1 VNSLAKLLEAAL
13 FASPRPIPAEELA
26 ALDPEVSVKE
36 VRAALEEL
44 RLFFDDGGHGV
55 ELVEQ
60 GGGWQILT
68 RPEYTEAI
76 ERARMAVRPQRLSGA
91 ALETLAIVAYRQ
103 PIGRAEIADI
113 RGVDAGAILKSLLER
128 ALIEVVAISASC
140 RAWMNSPSRCV
151 GNRNRCERLVKAAG
165 MRIHRALARAGV
177 ASRRKAE
184 ELVAAGRVKVNGVVA
199 RTGQTVNPTADS
211 ITVDGTKVSAPA
223 AAVWA
228 MLNKPTGVLTT
239 RSDPG
244 GRRTVFELV
253 PAAPGLTYVGRL
265 DYMTEGLLLM
275 TTDGDAAHALTHP
288 KTGVER
294 TYVATVR
301 GNAPNAVVSARKG
314 VELEDGFV
322 KPDRVEARPVG
333 DRLWEFAI
341 SISEGKNREVRRLCE
356 ALGLEVLRLVRTR
369 FGPLEL
375 GSLPPGSARPLTSR
389 ERKLVEAVAR
399 GTV

>member
-1 VNSLAKLLEAAL
+1 MS
-13 FASPRPIPAEELA
+13 
-26 ALDPEVSVKE
+26 
-36 VRAALEEL
+36 
-44 RLFFDDGGHGV
+44 
-55 ELVEQ
+55 
-60 GGGWQILT
+60 
-68 RPEYTEAI
+68 
-76 ERARMAVRPQRLSGA
+76 
-91 ALETLAIVAYRQ
+91 
-103 PIGRAEIADI
+103 
-113 RGVDAGAILKSLLER
+113 
-128 ALIEVVAISASC
+128 
-140 RAWMNSPSRCV
+140 
-151 GNRNRCERLVKAAG
+151 AAG

-223 AAVWA
+223 AAVWT

-239 RSDPG
+239 KSDPG

-265 DYMTEGLLLM
+265 DYMTEGLLLL

-301 GNAPNAVVSARKG
+301 GNAPNAVVSAKKG

-322 KPDRVEARPVG
+322 KPDRVEARPIG

-356 ALGLEVLRLVRTR
+356 VLGLEVLRLVRTR

-389 ERKLVEAVAR
+389 ERKLLEAVAR
-399 GTV
+399 GAV